1 MNIFIFFLLGIL
13 FAGVISPILEEI
25 VTLILSII
33 EVAKGKCSLK
43 LAKISKEIDNLRQ
56 STTNSSAIGFIVSE
70 EEEEED
76 NDEIL

>member
-13 FAGVISPILEEI
+13 FAGIISPILEEI

-43 LAKISKEIDNLRQ
+43 LAKISKEIDNIRQ
-56 STTNSSAIGFIVSE
+56 STNNSSAIGFIVSE
-70 EEEEED
+70 EEEEGS
-76 NDEIL
+76 DEIL